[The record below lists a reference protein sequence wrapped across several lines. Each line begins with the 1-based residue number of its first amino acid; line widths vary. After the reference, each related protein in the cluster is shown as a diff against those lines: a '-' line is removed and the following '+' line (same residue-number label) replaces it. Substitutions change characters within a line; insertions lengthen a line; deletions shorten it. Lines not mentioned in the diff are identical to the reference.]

1 MKEKTIGEKL
11 KELRGSMSQNEA
23 AKRIGIAQQG
33 WARYETGRVA
43 PGADVLHQICSKF
56 GVSADWLLGL
66 TEERDRASADAAAA
80 TRRMISPFA
89 DARVSAL
96 EKEVTRLQGMVAG
109 LKFALDHASAPAS
122 CG

>member
-1 MKEKTIGEKL
+1 MRIGERL
-11 KELRGSMSQNEA
+11 KELRGDMSQAEA
-23 AKRIGIAQQG
+23 ARKLCVARAQY
-33 WARYETGRVA
+33 AKYEKGVNA
-43 PGADVLHQICSKF
+43 PGAEMVARFCQTFFCS
-56 GVSADWLLGL
+56 SDWLLGL
-66 TEERDRASADAAAA
+66 SEDRNGKS
-80 TRRMISPFA
+80 

>member
-1 MKEKTIGEKL
+1 MSKLSDRL
-11 KELRGSMSQNEA
+11 KELRGTSSQEEMANSCGI
-23 AKRIGIAQQG
+23 KRNA
-33 WARYETGRVA
+33 WARYERGEVT
-43 PGADVLHQICSKF
+43 PGADILSHIC
-56 GVSADWLLGL
+56 VAHACSADWLLGL
-66 TEERDRASADAAAA
+66 TEERGGASADAAAA
-80 TRRMISPFA
+80 TRRVLSPFA

>member
-1 MKEKTIGEKL
+1 MSTL
-11 KELRGSMSQNEA
+11 SDRLRELRGRQSQRQMAEA
-23 AKRIGIAQQG
+23 LGIKYQA
-33 WARYETGRVA
+33 WDRYDKGKVT
-43 PGADVLHQICSKF
+43 PGADILQQICR
-56 GVSADWLLGL
+56 VHACSADWLLGL
-66 TEERDRASADAAAA
+66 TEERGGASADATAA

>member
-1 MKEKTIGEKL
+1 MSKISERL
-11 KELRGSMSQNEA
+11 KELRGETSQAEMA
-23 AKRIGIAQQG
+23 RQLGIPRPQ
-33 WARYETGRVA
+33 WSKYENGTNT
-43 PGADVLHQICSKF
+43 PGAEMVAQICTTHAC
-56 GVSADWLLGL
+56 SADWLLGL
-66 TEERDRASADAAAA
+66 TDERGGASADAAAA